1 MKTLYQ
7 HLTKLGYSCWLGVYQ
22 MSGSESLYNKITQ
35 GLQGC
40 RVMVA
45 CVTKKYTRADNCQ
58 QEIRLAHSLKRPI
71 IPLVLEE
78 IRWPPEDEVG
88 KLLVEYE
95 CIKLEN
101 MNQNNFD
108 DSKFEKLVDKLNMY
122 VPKQSKSD
130 VHNDTEGKEEVEKKG
145 KDVLKNETVSDDSK
159 GRNIQ
164 SSTSNSVTLI
174 TDKQKKDV
182 KVKSLAEDSKRI
194 QSSQKTMQKSSSMF
208 EIEKSS
214 SGMVNSGSSN
224 IVTSKTDD
232 DLIIKKS
239 IPEGVRVDEMG
250 YTVKS
255 SRSKYVSFCSQHGK
269 TPTFYGWLN
278 NVL

>member
-1 MKTLYQ
+1 MYQ
-7 HLTKLGYSCWLGVYQ
+7 HLTDLGYSCWLGVYQ

-78 IRWPPEDEVG
+78 IRWPPEDEIG

-101 MNQNNFD
+101 MKKNSFD
-108 DSKFEKLVDKLNMY
+108 DSEFEKLEDKLNLY

-130 VHNDTEGKEEVEKKG
+130 IHNDTDGKEGVEKKG
-145 KDVLKNETVSDDSK
+145 KDVLRNDTVAHDSK

-174 TDKQKKDV
+174 TDKQKKTITV
-182 KVKSLAEDSKRI
+182 RSSAEGPKQI

-214 SGMVNSGSSN
+214 SVMVISGSSN

-255 SRSKYVSFCSQHGK
+255 SRSKSCVI
-269 TPTFYGWLN
+269 L
-278 NVL
+278 